1 MVREKSGRNIKW
13 SDRNEPGEHVLRDEQ
28 RRGEHRPEAELRPRL
43 QVRLPAELVAIK
55 RRSFFQDEGFLC
67 LSRACLGKIISFL
80 NIIWT
85 RGWKKQNGMKRK
97 TVSFFL
103 SYLLVVI
110 DAAPSEKTVVV
121 HKAVATMLACYIKQS
136 RLITKTVFF
145 ECVPYVCP
153 EPVLVKRWYF

>member
-1 MVREKSGRNIKW
+1 MFVPSLSWQNYLLFEHTMDTWMEKAK
-13 SDRNEPGEHVLRDEQ
+13 RNEKKDR
-28 RRGEHRPEAELRPRL
+28 
-43 QVRLPAELVAIK
+43 
-55 RRSFFQDEGFLC
+55 FFL
-67 LSRACLGKIISFL
+67 
-80 NIIWT
+80 
-85 RGWKKQNGMKRK
+85 
-97 TVSFFL
+97 SFFL